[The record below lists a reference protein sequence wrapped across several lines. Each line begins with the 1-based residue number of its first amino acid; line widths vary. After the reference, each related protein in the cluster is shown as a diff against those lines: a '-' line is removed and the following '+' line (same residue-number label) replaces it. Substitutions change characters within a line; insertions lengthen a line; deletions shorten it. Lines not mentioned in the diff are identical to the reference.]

1 VITQRTKRQLY
12 VFALITLIGCTFVG
26 ARYARL
32 DRLLFD
38 DSYTVVAHFQDS
50 GGIFDGAI
58 VSYRGVTIGR
68 VGDLEVTDDGVDVK
82 LDIDNKW
89 DKIPRDTVASTMNRS
104 ALGEQYVD
112 LQPEVNEGPWLVDES
127 EIHRENTRIPIPAME
142 LLSDI
147 SNTVENVDK
156 DALQT
161 VVTELGLA
169 FDDTGKDLGQIIDTA
184 NSFIETADEN
194 FETTTALIRDSNT
207 VLHGQLDSAS
217 AIRNFSKNLALFSTS
232 LAGSDQDIRQL
243 IDSGSTT
250 ANELRSFIEDN
261 KVDLATLLNNLRTV
275 TELQVKHIDGLEQ
288 LLVVYPLV
296 VEQGFT
302 VVAKDPVSHKFD
314 AHFGTVL
321 TSNPEVCHKGYE
333 RTVRRPPQNTGNR
346 DMVTTVRCAEPPT
359 QSNARGAQNLP
370 RPAAHYDAIVQEPG
384 VERWELLLLTPFAQ
398 PR

>member
-1 VITQRTKRQLY
+1 MITQRTKRQLY

-58 VSYRGVTIGR
+58 VSYRGVTVGR
-68 VGDLEVTDDGVDVK
+68 VGDLEVTDDGVDAK

-127 EIHRENTRIPIPAME
+127 EIPRENTRIPIPAMK

-169 FDDTGKDLGQIIDTA
+169 FEDTGRDLGQIIDTA

-207 VLHGQLDSAS
+207 VLRGQLDSAS

-243 IDSGSTT
+243 IDSGSVT
-250 ANELRSFIEDN
+250 ANELHSFIDEN
-261 KVDLATLLNNLRTV
+261 QVDLATLLNNLRTV

-321 TSNPEVCHKGYE
+321 TNNPEVCHKGYE
-333 RTVRRPPQNTGNR
+333 ATDRRPPTNTGWR
-346 DMVTTVRCAEPPT
+346 DMVTTVRCSEPPT
-359 QSNARGAQNLP
+359 KSNARGAQNLP
-370 RPAAHYDAIVQEPG
+370 RPAAYYDAIVQEPG
-384 VERWELLLLTPFAQ
+384 VERWELLLLTPFAE

>member
-1 VITQRTKRQLY
+1 MITERTKRQLY
-12 VFALITLIGCTFVG
+12 VFALITLLGCTYVG

-50 GGIFDGAI
+50 GGIFDGAV

-68 VGDLEVTDDGVDVK
+68 VGDLEVTPDGVDVR

-89 DKIPRDTVASTMNRS
+89 DKIPRDAVASTMNRS

-112 LQPEVNEGPWLVDES
+112 LQPVVNEGPFLVDES
-127 EIHRENTRIPIPAME
+127 EIPRQNTRIPIPAMQ

-169 FDDTGKDLGQIIDTA
+169 FDDTGKDLRQIIDTA

-217 AIRNFSKNLALFSTS
+217 AIRTFSKNLALFSTS
-232 LAGSDQDIRQL
+232 LAGSDQDIRKL
-243 IDSGSTT
+243 IDSGSVT
-250 ANELRSFIEDN
+250 ANELRSFIDDN
-261 KVDLATLLNNLRTV
+261 KVDLATLLNDLRTV
-275 TELQVKHIDGLEQ
+275 GELQVKNIDGLEQ
-288 LLVVYPLV
+288 LLVWYPLV
-296 VEQGFT
+296 VENGFT
-302 VVAKDPVSHKFD
+302 VVAKDPVSGKFD

-321 TSNPEVCHKGYE
+321 TNTPLCHKGYE
-333 RTVRRPPQNTGNR
+333 AADRRPPSNTGWR
-346 DMVTTVRCAEPPT
+346 DMVTTVRCTEPPT
-359 QSNARGAQNLP
+359 KTNARGAQNLP
-370 RPAAHYDAIVQEPG
+370 RPRVYYDAIVQEPG
-384 VERWELLLLTPFAQ
+384 VERWELILLQPFAQ